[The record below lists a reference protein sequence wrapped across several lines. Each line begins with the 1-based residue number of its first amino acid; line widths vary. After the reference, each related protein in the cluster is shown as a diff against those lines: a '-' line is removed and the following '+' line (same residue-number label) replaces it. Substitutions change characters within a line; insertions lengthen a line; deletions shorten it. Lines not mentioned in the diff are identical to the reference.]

1 MKIIYFT
8 KYSKQGASSRLR
20 SIQFF
25 PLLEEKGFSI
35 THSPLFTDSYL
46 KALYNKKKSK
56 NLIIILC
63 YIRRFFSLLKVK
75 NYDLVVIE
83 KELFPYLPAT
93 IEILLNKI
101 GVKYIVDYDDAIFH
115 NYDMSNNP
123 YLKSIANK
131 IDVVMQNSKHVF
143 AGNSYL
149 AKRAEKAGANNISIL
164 PTVIDVEKYRRI
176 ENKDTNKFTLGWIG
190 SPSTF
195 KYIEDLFPIFDTI
208 KSKYTHFQVNIIGAK
223 QNKEIY
229 KDYINFIPWSENTE
243 VEEINKFDVGIMP
256 LHNTPWELGKCSY
269 KLIQYMG
276 CSKAII
282 GSPVGM
288 NNDVIQEGY
297 NGFVVKNNDWTT
309 SIEYCINHLSEVHLL
324 GINGRKLI
332 EENFNLTNNVSK
344 MESIFNSIKN

>member
-1 MKIIYFT
+1 MRVIYFT

-35 THSPLFTDSYL
+35 THSPLFTDNYL
-46 KALYNKKKSK
+46 KALYNKKKNK

-63 YIRRFFSLLKVK
+63 YIKRFFSLLKVK
-75 NYDLVVIE
+75 KYDLIVIE

-115 NYDMSNNP
+115 NYDMSNNA

-131 IDVVMQNSKHVF
+131 IDLVMQNSKHVF

-149 AKRAEKAGANNISIL
+149 AKRAENAGAKNITIL
-164 PTVIDVEKYRRI
+164 PTVIDTKRYKVLS
-176 ENKDTNKFTLGWIG
+176 NKETNKFTLGWIG
-190 SPSTF
+190 SPSTY
-195 KYIEDLFPIFDTI
+195 KYIEELIPTFRKIRE
-208 KSKYTHFQVNIIGAK
+208 KYPLFQVNIIGAK
-223 QNKEIY
+223 QIY
-229 KDYINFIPWSENTE
+229 ESQDNFINYIPWKENTE

-276 CSKAII
+276 CAKPII

-288 NNDVIQEGY
+288 NNDVIIEGY
-297 NGFVVKNNDWTT
+297 NGFVVKNNDWY
-309 SIEYCINHLSEVHLL
+309 SAISYFIDHQNEINIM
-324 GINGRKLI
+324 GKKGRSLIDNKYNI
-332 EENFNLTNNVSK
+332 EENFKK
-344 MESIFNSIKN
+344 MIKIFNSSL